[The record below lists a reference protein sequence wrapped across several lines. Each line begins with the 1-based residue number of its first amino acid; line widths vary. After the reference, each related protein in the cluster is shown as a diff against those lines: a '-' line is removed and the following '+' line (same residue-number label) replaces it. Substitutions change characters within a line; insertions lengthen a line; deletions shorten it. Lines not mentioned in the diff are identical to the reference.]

1 MSAQR
6 RKTRDTLHLQGV
18 PRAICACIVSTW
30 VALVAGGILVPAHAQ
45 ETPPVLALLQRIQ
58 SAAREQ
64 DYAGVFTHQHGET
77 LTSSRI
83 VHMVDGT
90 GERERL
96 ELLDGEPR
104 EYLRHNDATQCLM
117 PQRKLVIRD
126 RGRSD
131 RFPGLL
137 MGEGDAVDQHYRLR
151 DEGVTNRVAGRACRL
166 AHLEPRDAQR
176 YGYTLCT
183 DTQTNLLLK
192 VQIVDATG
200 VVDQVAFTSVTL
212 GQDVSPAQLASWDT
226 RDWTVQMDD
235 TSVIH
240 LGEQGW
246 RISPPPGYRVMTQLL
261 RPMQHRQVSHL
272 VLSDGLAAIS
282 VFIEPMPQRRGQTL
296 GTTLRRGALSIHT
309 ARIGDYGLTML
320 GDVPPAVL
328 QDLAQSMRFVP
339 SAARP

>member
-1 MSAQR
+1 MMRFA
-6 RKTRDTLHLQGV
+6 
-18 PRAICACIVSTW
+18 W
-30 VALVAGGILVPAHAQ
+30 VALAAGLLLAPAHAQ
-45 ETPPVLALLQRIQ
+45 ETPSVLTLLARIQ

-77 LTSSRI
+77 LASSRI
-83 VHMVDGT
+83 VHVVDGT

-117 PQRKLVIRD
+117 PQRKLVIRG

-151 DEGVTNRVAGRACRL
+151 DEGVTHRVAGRACRI

-183 DTQTNLLLK
+183 DTQTHLLLK
-192 VQIVDATG
+192 AQIVDATG
-200 VVDQVAFTSVTL
+200 VIDQVAFTSVVL

-226 RDWTVQMDD
+226 RDWTEQLDD
-235 TSVIH
+235 TSVIN

-246 RISPPPGYRVMTQLL
+246 RIPPPSGYRVVTQLL
-261 RPMQHRQVSHL
+261 RPMQHRQVSHV

-282 VFIEPMPQRRGQTL
+282 VFIEPMPQTRGQIL

-309 ARIGDYGLTML
+309 ARIGDYGLTLL

-328 QDLAQSMRFVP
+328 QDLAQGMRFVP
-339 SAARP
+339 PAARP